1 MTNFAAAQRA
11 VELLGDEP
19 RYAGIREAALRLAEV
34 VDENPGNASLW
45 REYLNVLRDIWEAGR
60 DGDDDLD
67 AFLDGLAEMGNA
79 GDSGH

>member
-1 MTNFAAAQRA
+1 MSNREAAERA

-67 AFLDGLAEMGNA
+67 AFLDGLAAMRDAGNQ
-79 GDSGH
+79 G